1 MDRFSSSS
9 PTQVILGYLLVEK
22 GLQPISKSFNNSSA
36 CLALEFLFSG
46 ETVSE
51 IVGAGGLILS
61 SREPSSGPD
70 AVMECADLVSRDLRS

>member
-1 MDRFSSSS
+1 MDRFSFSL

-22 GLQPISKSFNNSSA
+22 GLQPISKSFNSSA